1 VLPVFF
7 HIYSVTIQVGANNR
21 QNHQLVTVQ
30 DHKVNVMA
38 ILKDTDPD
46 VYRYIQYELERQT
59 NQLELIASENIV
71 SQAVLEAQGSI
82 FTNKYAE
89 GYPNRRYY
97 GGCDFADEVESLAC
111 SRAKEIFNAEYA
123 NVQPHS
129 GSQANMAVYFATLKP
144 GDKVLGMDL
153 AHGGHLT
160 HGAAVSFSGK
170 LYNFVSYG
178 VRRDSETIDMEEVE
192 RIAFENRPKMI
203 VAGASS
209 YPRIIDFEGFRR
221 IADQIGALFMVDM
234 AHIAGLV
241 AAGVHP
247 SPVPYAD
254 FVTTTTHKT
263 MRGPRGGLILAK
275 EKYAKALD
283 SNIFPGIQGGPLV
296 HVIAAKAVAFK
307 EAMTEEYK
315 EYQQQVVINASVL
328 ANRLSEH
335 GFRIVSGGTDNH
347 LMLIDLKSK
356 DMTGKEAERLLED
369 AGITVNKNA
378 IPFDTQSRFVAGG
391 IRLGTP
397 AVTSRGLM
405 EQEMIK
411 IADWVNLVLTSRQ
424 PVDTGR
430 VRRQVRELCGAL
442 PLYPEIERDESLI

>member
-1 VLPVFF
+1 
-7 HIYSVTIQVGANNR
+7 
-21 QNHQLVTVQ
+21 
-30 DHKVNVMA
+30 MA
-38 ILKDTDPD
+38 TLKETDPD

-71 SQAVLEAQGSI
+71 SRAVLDAQGSI

-97 GGCDFADEVESLAC
+97 GGCDYADEVESLAC
-111 SRAKEIFNAEYA
+111 SRAREIFNAEYA

-160 HGAAVSFSGK
+160 HGATVSFSGK
-170 LYNFVSYG
+170 LFNFVSYG
-178 VRRDSETIDMEEVE
+178 VRRDTETIDMEEVE

-203 VAGASS
+203 VAGASA

-263 MRGPRGGLILAK
+263 LRGPRGGLILAR
-275 EKYAKALD
+275 EKHAKVLD

-296 HVIAAKAVAFK
+296 HVIAAKAVSFK
-307 EAMTEEYK
+307 EAMSQEYRD
-315 EYQQQVVINASVL
+315 YQQQVITNASLL
-328 ANRLSEH
+328 ADRLTEH

-356 DMTGKEAERLLED
+356 DITGKEAERLLED
-369 AGITVNKNA
+369 AGLTVNKNA
-378 IPFDTQSRFVAGG
+378 IPFDTQSRFVTGG

-397 AVTSRGLM
+397 AVTTRGLR
-405 EQEMIK
+405 EPEMIR
-411 IADWVNLVLTSRQ
+411 IADWVNRVLSSRQ
-424 PVDTGR
+424 PVEIGR
-430 VRRQVRELCGAL
+430 VRQEVRELCEAL
-442 PLYPEIERDESLI
+442 PLYPEIERDEFLV

>member
-1 VLPVFF
+1 M
-7 HIYSVTIQVGANNR
+7 TA
-21 QNHQLVTVQ
+21 
-30 DHKVNVMA
+30 
-38 ILKDTDPD
+38 LKDTDPD
-46 VYRYIQYELERQT
+46 VYRFIQYELERQS

-71 SQAVLEAQGSI
+71 SRAVLEAQGSI

-97 GGCDFADEVESLAC
+97 GGCDYADEVESLAC
-111 SRAKEIFNAEYA
+111 RRARAIFDAEYA

-129 GSQANMAVYFATLKP
+129 GSQANMAVYFAVLKP

-160 HGAAVSFSGK
+160 HGATVSFSGK

-263 MRGPRGGLILAK
+263 LRGPRGGLILAK
-275 EKYAKALD
+275 ERFAKALD
-283 SNIFPGIQGGPLV
+283 ANIFPGIQGGPLV

-307 EAMTEEYK
+307 EAMSREYK
-315 EYQQQVVINASVL
+315 EYQQQVVINASIL
-328 ANRLSEH
+328 ADRLSEH

-356 DMTGKEAERLLED
+356 DITGKEAEHLLED
-369 AGITVNKNA
+369 AGLTVNKNA

-397 AVTSRGLM
+397 AVTTRGLR
-405 EQEMIK
+405 EREMVK
-411 IADWVNLVLTSRQ
+411 IADWVNLVLTSRL
-424 PVDTGR
+424 PVEIGQ
-430 VRRQVRELCGAL
+430 VRKQVRELCGSF
-442 PLYPEIERDESLI
+442 PLYPEMKRDESLGQELS